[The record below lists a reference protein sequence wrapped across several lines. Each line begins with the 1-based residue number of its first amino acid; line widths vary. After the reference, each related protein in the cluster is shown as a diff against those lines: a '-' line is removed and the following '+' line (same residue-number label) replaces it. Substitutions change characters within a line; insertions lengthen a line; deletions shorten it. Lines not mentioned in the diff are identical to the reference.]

1 MNKFLADALSLLN
14 AILAILITLG
24 GGVIS
29 FVIADANEV
38 LAGIFGLAG
47 GFLAA
52 VLICGLLALLIQIK
66 DELVLLNEKR

>member
-14 AILAILITLG
+14 SILAVLITLG

-38 LAGIFGLAG
+38 LLGIFGLAG

-52 VLICGLLALLIQIK
+52 VLICGLLAVLIQIK
-66 DELVLLNEKR
+66 DELVLLNQKK